1 MLDKEALCL
10 RIREIYPDI
19 GACGIDVKV
28 DYDEQQDRWAV
39 QLSKDEKQLKTFLE
53 PEDVKLCMAGEQCIG
68 LSIEVNQLKDSVD
81 RMPVR

>member
-1 MLDKEALCL
+1 MLDKQALCL

-39 QLSKDEKQLKTFLE
+39 QLSKNEKQLKTFLE
-53 PEDVKLCMAGEQCIG
+53 PEDVELCMAGKQCVG